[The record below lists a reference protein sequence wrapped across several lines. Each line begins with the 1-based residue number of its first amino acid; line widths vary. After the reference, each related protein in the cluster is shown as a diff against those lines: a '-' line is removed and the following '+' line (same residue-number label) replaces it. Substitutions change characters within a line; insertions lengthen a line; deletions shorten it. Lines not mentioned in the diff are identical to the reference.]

1 MTSRDELTGCVDDLY
16 LPKIAGDGLVATM
29 DMGKAA
35 IKGSILSLASG
46 DGAEQPDLIAWMEKR
61 ELLSDDGLDEPEGE
75 SVLADNYTERKD
87 EVDAKKREID
97 SQARQVKDSA
107 FEAFNLSNTTFQAV
121 KDRVADLDSD
131 LRGID
136 ERTDD
141 EGKHLPLK
149 PAAETR
155 AQTCIL
161 RAMDDVHNKVEG
173 ASNEIKDQEQ
183 RIDNSHPQVSN
194 AASGGGAPSGGS
206 LGNSAGGSSSA
217 ASQASTATYDPTAKG
232 TAEGIVGVANDELG
246 LGVREGANN
255 SVDRPYNINDEWC
268 ASFASYAWD
277 QAGHDVDWTNK
288 NHVPSIW
295 NDANQMGLARG
306 DDESAQPG
314 DMIIFDWEQDGTP
327 DHVGIVES
335 ANGGQI
341 TTIEGNTNDGSGGD
355 GVYRKQY
362 STSSSEVVGYVKPP
376 SEQPIEV

>member
-1 MTSRDELTGCVDDLY
+1 MTSREELTGFVDDLY
-16 LPKIAGDGLVATM
+16 LPKIAGSALVMTL
-29 DMGKAA
+29 DMGKTV
-35 IKGSILSLASG
+35 IKSSILSLASG

-75 SVLADNYTERKD
+75 SVLADDYTERKD

-131 LRGID
+131 LHGID

-141 EGKHLPLK
+141 EGNYLPLT

-155 AQTCIL
+155 ANTCIL
-161 RAMDDVHNKVEG
+161 RAMDDVQNKVES
-173 ASNEIKDQEQ
+173 ATNEIENQEQ

-194 AASGGGAPSGGS
+194 VGSGGGTSSGGS
-206 LGNSAGGSSSA
+206 PGNSAGGSSSA
-217 ASQASTATYDPTAKG
+217 PSQASTASYNPNAKG
-232 TAEGIVGVANDELG
+232 TSDGIVGIANDELG

-255 SVDRPYNINDEWC
+255 SVNRPYNINDEWC

-277 QAGHDVDWTNK
+277 KAGYDVEWTNK

-295 NDANQMGLARG
+295 NDANQMGLARTAG
-306 DDESAQPG
+306 ESAQPG

-327 DHVGIVES
+327 DHVGIVEKVD
-335 ANGGQI
+335 GGQV

-362 STSSSEVVGYVKPP
+362 ASGSSEVVGFVKPP
-376 SEQPIEV
+376 EQSIAV